1 VRPDEGPA
9 WAFPF
14 GAGWVRVSLR
24 PLAGRRN
31 VTPIATAP
39 FNPATMEG
47 SPSPVCATVP
57 ELPVRRAL
65 VTAVA
70 VVGSLLFLALLPV
83 TASAQAVLVGTV
95 TDAESGAPI
104 AGAEVSL
111 ESWDGQPVASVRTD
125 AEGRY
130 RIQRPGEA
138 IYIATAGSPGHLRS
152 EFARI
157 ELSPGEE
164 TVQNFVLKPHAAPAP
179 TRPVLAP
186 LTAGAGEI
194 AGRVLDRTTGTPITG
209 AVVTLESTAGD
220 TIASSTSRPG
230 GEFRLRVPRTGGYRI
245 TARLGE
251 FARSEAILVDGSVER
266 GTTLDVELISDPVVL
281 DGISAEGSRDIHWWH
296 EQRPVWTWP
305 YYERRYFYGRLNI
318 GRFYDGEYLEEWDG
332 VNAVDFA
339 RSHAPYA
346 RCRALVVVDG
356 WEIGHLDLFGG
367 PARGGADDAAYD
379 ALAIADSGD
388 LEGMEIF
395 RGQSEMPPEWFGECM
410 VISIWQRRGGR

>member
-1 VRPDEGPA
+1 
-9 WAFPF
+9 
-14 GAGWVRVSLR
+14 
-24 PLAGRRN
+24 
-31 VTPIATAP
+31 
-39 FNPATMEG
+39 M
-47 SPSPVCATVP
+47 
-57 ELPVRRAL
+57 
-65 VTAVA
+65 
-70 VVGSLLFLALLPV
+70 
-83 TASAQAVLVGTV
+83 GTV
-95 TDAESGAPI
+95 TDEESGAPI
-104 AGAEVSL
+104 AGAEISL
-111 ESWDGQPVASVRTD
+111 ETWDGQPVASARTD

-152 EFARI
+152 EFVRV

-164 TVQNFVLKPHAAPAP
+164 TVQDFALKPHAAPERS
-179 TRPVLAP
+179 RPVLP
-186 LTAGAGEI
+186 PVSAGAGEI

-209 AVVTLESTAGD
+209 AVVTLESVGGD
-220 TIASSTSRPG
+220 TIASATSRPG
-230 GEFRLRVPRTGGYRI
+230 GEFRLRVPRTGGYRV

-251 FARSEAILVDGSVER
+251 FARSESVLVDGSLER

-281 DGISAEGSRDIHWWH
+281 DGISARGSRDIHWWH

-305 YYERRYFYGRLNI
+305 YYERRYFYGRLNM

-332 VNAVDFA
+332 VSAVDFA

-356 WEIGHLDLFGG
+356 WEVGHLDLFGG

-379 ALAIADSGD
+379 ALAVADSGD

-395 RGQSEMPPEWFGECM
+395 RGSTEMPPEWYGECM